1 MLAARM
7 WPGMGAVTEGMEDT
21 MDIMEGSS
29 VEGMEAVEEAVE
41 MGAVEVVEVEEAV
54 KHRWFC

>member
-1 MLAARM
+1 M